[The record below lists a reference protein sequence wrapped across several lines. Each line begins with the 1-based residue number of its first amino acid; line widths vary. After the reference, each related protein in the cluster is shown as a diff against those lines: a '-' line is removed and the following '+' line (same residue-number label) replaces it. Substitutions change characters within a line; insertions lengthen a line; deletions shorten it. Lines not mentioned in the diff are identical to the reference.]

1 MPSLRRW
8 RASVSRISPTP
19 PRSCGNRPARS
30 RTFPKPIRYHHLRD
44 GTHALKRAPELK
56 RAQIGKP
63 SAWGVI
69 LAEGFSTQELWGAL
83 DRFLPELV
91 VHARA
96 PDVILDLDV
105 ARKDVR
111 RAERRAGERSESAE
125 VGVEEL
131 ALDRP
136 AVPQRV
142 FNAATDGP
150 TAARAALLVAGR
162 NRVGG

>member
-63 SAWGVI
+63 SAPCRG
-69 LAEGFSTQELWGAL
+69 LLNSRALGAL

-111 RAERRAGERSESAE
+111 RAERRAGERSGRAE
-125 VGVEEL
+125 GGVEEL
-131 ALDRP
+131 PPDRP
-136 AVPQRV
+136 PVTPR
-142 FNAATDGP
+142 
-150 TAARAALLVAGR
+150 
-162 NRVGG
+162 